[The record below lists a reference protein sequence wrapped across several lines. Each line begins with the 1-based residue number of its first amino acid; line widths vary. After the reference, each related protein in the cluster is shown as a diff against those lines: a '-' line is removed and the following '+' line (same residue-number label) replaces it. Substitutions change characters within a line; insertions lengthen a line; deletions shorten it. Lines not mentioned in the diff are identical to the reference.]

1 MRFFSMIAL
10 AVVSSGCYQ
19 YVPLTP
25 QAAPV
30 GSQVRIELSDR
41 GVVSVQPSLGNSVT
55 AVEGTVRGAAADSLT
70 IALADVERRG
80 SGTQTWAG
88 ETIVLKPEDIRAV
101 NERRLSHTRTTVV
114 ATSAITLAAAGIIA
128 IAKASGDASGESG
141 NKPPPVTPDRRSW
154 P

>member
-1 MRFFSMIAL
+1 MIAL
-10 AVVSSGCYQ
+10 AGVSSGCFQ
-19 YVPLTP
+19 YVPLAP
-25 QAAPV
+25 QAAAV

-41 GVVSVQPSLGNSVT
+41 GVVSVQPALGKSVT

-88 ETIVLKPEDIRAV
+88 ETLVLKAEDIRAIS
-101 NERRLSHTRTTVV
+101 ERRLSQKRTTVV
-114 ATSAITLAAAGIIA
+114 ATGAITLAAAGIIA

-141 NKPPPVTPDRRSW
+141 NKPPPVTPRRTW

>member
-1 MRFFSMIAL
+1 MRFFSTIAL

-19 YVPLTP
+19 YVPLT
-25 QAAPV
+25 APEAVV
-30 GSQVRIELSDR
+30 GSQVRVELSDR
-41 GVVSVQPSLGNSVT
+41 GVVGVEPALGKSVT

-70 IALADVERRG
+70 ISLANVQRRG

-88 ETIVLKPEDIRAV
+88 ETIVLKPEEIRTV
-101 NERRLSHTRTTVV
+101 SERRFSQKRTTVV

-128 IAKASGDASGESG
+128 IAKASGDASGDPGS
-141 NKPPPVTPDRRSW
+141 KPPPVTPRRTW

>member
-1 MRFFSMIAL
+1 MRRYPMVAL

-25 QAAPV
+25 QAATV

-41 GVVSVQPSLGNSVT
+41 GVVSVQPALGQSVT
-55 AVEGTVRGAAADSLT
+55 AVEGTVRGAAADSLM
-70 IALADVERRG
+70 ISLADVQRRG

-88 ETIVLKPEDIRAV
+88 ETLVLKPDDIRAV
-101 NERRLSHTRTTVV
+101 SERRLSQKRTTVV
-114 ATSAITLAAAGIIA
+114 AASAITLAAGGIIA
-128 IAKASGDASGESG
+128 IAKASGEAGGESG
-141 NKPPPVTPDRRSW
+141 NKPPPVTPRRTW

>member
-25 QAAPV
+25 QAAAV

-41 GVVSVQPSLGNSVT
+41 GVVSVEPALGQSVT
-55 AVEGTVRGAAADSLT
+55 AVEGTVRGAAADSLM
-70 IALADVERRG
+70 ISLANVQRRG

-88 ETIVLKPEDIRAV
+88 ETIVLKPEEIRTV
-101 NERRLSHTRTTVV
+101 SERRLSQTRTTVV

-128 IAKASGDASGESG
+128 IAKASGDAGGESG
-141 NKPPPVTPDRRSW
+141 NKPPPVTPRRTW

>member
-1 MRFFSMIAL
+1 MIAL

-25 QAAPV
+25 QAAAA

-41 GVVSVQPSLGNSVT
+41 GVVSVEPALGQSVT
-55 AVEGTVRGAAADSLT
+55 AVEGTVRGADADSLT
-70 IALADVERRG
+70 ISLANVQRRG

-101 NERRLSHTRTTVV
+101 SERRLSQKRTTVV

-128 IAKASGDASGESG
+128 IAKASGDASGDEGS
-141 NKPPPVTPDRRSW
+141 KPPPVTPRRTW

>member
-1 MRFFSMIAL
+1 MVAL
-10 AVVSSGCYQ
+10 AVVSSACFQ

-25 QAAPV
+25 QAAVV

-41 GVVSVQPSLGNSVT
+41 GVVSVEPALGQSVMV
-55 AVEGTVRGAAADSLT
+55 VEGTVRGAAADSLT
-70 IALADVERRG
+70 ISLASVERRG

-88 ETIVLKPEDIRAV
+88 ETIVLKPEEIRAV
-101 NERRLSHTRTTVV
+101 SERRLSQKRTTVV

-128 IAKASGDASGESG
+128 IAKASGDAGGESA
-141 NKPPPVTPDRRSW
+141 NKPPPVTPRRTK

>member
-1 MRFFSMIAL
+1 MRCFPMIAL

-19 YVPLTP
+19 YVPLTS
-25 QAAPV
+25 QAPPV

-41 GVVSVQPSLGNSVT
+41 GVVNVEPALGQGVT
-55 AVEGTVRGAAADSLT
+55 NVEGTVRGAVADSVT
-70 IALADVERRG
+70 ISLASVQRRQ

-88 ETIVLKPEDIRAV
+88 ETLVLKPGDIRAV
-101 NERRLSHTRTTVV
+101 SERRLSQTRTTVV

-128 IAKASGDASGESG
+128 IAKAGGEAEGESG
-141 NKPPPVTPDRRSW
+141 SKPPPVTPSVRGW